1 MRAGAWVLVR
11 FIARRDRGLIALWI
25 GVAVALPLFNAYSLA
40 ALLPTEETRVAF
52 AGMSAGNPITRALL
66 GPVHGTSIESLVA
79 WRSGVQS
86 LLITGLG
93 GLLFAIRHTR
103 AEEDSGRGELVAA
116 RPVGRQ
122 AVVTAVTVLV
132 AVVNVAVTALLTVG
146 LSLGFGYPPGGTL
159 LFALTVGA
167 GGMAFAACG
176 LLAAQVCQSAALA
189 RGAGVGVLVAGLVPG
204 VVVPESWIGIFP
216 AGWPRLAQAY
226 GAERWWVPLMPLA
239 FAAGLTVA
247 VFVLSSRRDL
257 GAGVLPDR
265 AGFTG
270 PVRGR
275 LGSPLALVW
284 RLRGGQVVG
293 WTVAL
298 GTAAAG
304 VGWVSASFELATLT
318 RHTLLAIFTYVF
330 CMVVACLTVAGTL
343 RPYTEESRGRAA
355 PLLAAP
361 TTRARWLGGHTA
373 LSLGAPV
380 AMLLAVGLG
389 SGAGNAL
396 GTGSVGPLLTQVGAA
411 LLFVPAA
418 WAIAGVTIAVYGLRP
433 RVAVPVAWAA
443 VVVSAASVALWE
455 AGTIGDTAFLLTPFG
470 YVHPSISSGFVVPA
484 AFVVVAA
491 ALVVAGGAGFA
502 RRDLLA

>member
-11 FIARRDRGLIALWI
+11 FAARRDRGLIALWI

-40 ALLPTEETRVAF
+40 ALLPTEETRWAF

-93 GLLFAIRHTR
+93 GLLFAVRHTR

-116 RPVGRQ
+116 RPVGRH

-132 AVVNVAVTALLTVG
+132 AVVNLVVAALLAVA
-146 LSLGFGYPPGGTL
+146 LMLGFGYPPGGTL
-159 LFALTVGA
+159 LFALTVGT

-176 LLAAQVCQSAALA
+176 LLAAQVCRSAPAA
-189 RGAGVGVLVAGLVPG
+189 RGAAVGALVAGLVPG

-216 AGWPRLAQAY
+216 AGWPRLARAY
-226 GAERWWVPLMPLA
+226 GAERWWVPLVPLA
-239 FAAGLTVA
+239 FAAVFTLAAYGLSA
-247 VFVLSSRRDL
+247 RRDL

-265 AGFTG
+265 AGGDG
-270 PVRGR
+270 PARGR

-284 RLRGGQVVG
+284 RLRGGQVAG
-293 WTVAL
+293 WTFAL
-298 GTAAAG
+298 GTAGAG

-318 RHTLLAIFTYVF
+318 GHTLLAIFTYVF

-343 RPYTEESRGRAA
+343 RPYTEEIRGRAA
-355 PLLAAP
+355 PLLATP
-361 TTRARWLGGHTA
+361 TTRTRWLGGHTA
-373 LSLGAPV
+373 LSLAAPV

-389 SGAGNAL
+389 TGAGNAL
-396 GTGSVGPLLTQVGAA
+396 GTGGFAPVLAQVGAA

-418 WAIAGVTIAVYGLRP
+418 WAIAGVTIAAYGLRP
-433 RVAVPVAWAA
+433 RAAVPVGWAA
-443 VVVSAASVALWE
+443 VVVSGGGVALWE

-470 YVHPSISSGFVVPA
+470 YVHPSVSSGFVAPA
-484 AFVVVAA
+484 AFALAAVV
-491 ALVVAGGAGFA
+491 LVVAGGAGFA